1 MVRIG
6 SGSASLFIWRWPAK
20 PDGGYW
26 LEGVTRKVRMT
37 IGGKHVTLTME
48 NGKCHNEGNV
58 NRHPKANVKDLYPW

>member
-1 MVRIG
+1 M
-6 SGSASLFIWRWPAK
+6 K

-58 NRHPKANVKDLYPW
+58 NRHPKANVKDLYLW